1 MIPVRFWL
9 AGWWFLVPVAD
20 AATPPTPP
28 PPILDPSPPGPA
40 EVVDLPNFRT
50 PANDGELRAWLE
62 NMRVYHRFTDA
73 EMAAAT
79 GLAPDLIQTSLQRWN
94 LDQAVPPP
102 QRPGDPLRILPYP
115 GGRHP
120 RIGFLDGAIRP
131 QRETKVSLFTPWDP
145 YSYVVVDVPEALWSH
160 LGLTYL
166 AHTHIPTLWDQRGH
180 TLPPLEWTRHP
191 DGSLS
196 LERTLPNGIVLGSRV
211 TSTPG
216 DVRFDLWIRNG
227 TSEPLRDLRAQVCA
241 MLKGAPGFTHLT
253 SQGKVLRPPYAAA
266 RAPDTDRWIITA
278 WQPLNRAWEN
288 PPVPC
293 LHADPAFPDC
303 PPGDTVRAHG
313 RLWFHEGPDLDAA
326 LARLE
331 ASGWR

>member
-1 MIPVRFWL
+1 M
-9 AGWWFLVPVAD
+9 
-20 AATPPTPP
+20 
-28 PPILDPSPPGPA
+28 
-40 EVVDLPNFRT
+40 
-50 PANDGELRAWLE
+50 E
-62 NMRVYHRFTDA
+62 NMRVFHRFTDA
-73 EMAAAT
+73 EIAAAT
-79 GLAPDLIQTSLQRWN
+79 GLTPDQITVAIQRWN
-94 LDQAVPPP
+94 LDQITPPP
-102 QRPGDPLRILPYP
+102 HSPGDPLRLLPYP

-131 QRETKVSLFTPWDP
+131 QRETKVSIFTPWDP
-145 YSYVVVDVPEALWSH
+145 YAYVVVDVPEALWSH

-166 AHTHIPTLWDQRGH
+166 AHTHIPTIWDQAGN
-180 TLPPLEWTRHP
+180 TLPPMEWTRHP
-191 DGSLS
+191 DGTLS
-196 LERTLPNGIVLGSRV
+196 LERPLPNGIVFGSRV
-211 TSTPG
+211 TATSS

-253 SQGKVLRPPYAAA
+253 SEGKILRPPYAAA
-266 RAPDTDRWIITA
+266 RAPGTDRWIILA
-278 WQPLNRAWEN
+278 WHPLNRAWEN

-313 RLWFHEGPDLDAA
+313 RLWFHEGPDLEAA
-326 LARLE
+326 LKIIE